1 LRVWYGRSHFL
12 GFRFKQAIIVEEAW
26 RSVISAEVSARIM
39 EKVFYDLDAH
49 NDYVVRKSRSPMP
62 IIWRKRLF
70 LR

>member
-1 LRVWYGRSHFL
+1 MDEATFL
-12 GFRFKQAIIVEEAW
+12 ASVSKTHRAIIVEEAW
-26 RSVISAEVSARIM
+26 RSVSISAEVSARIM
-39 EKVFYDLDAH
+39 EKVFYDLDVPY